1 VRFAVLL
8 VPRDLRLAAVTGL
21 GPDGRELERFD
32 LGFHQRF
39 WHGHR

>member
-1 VRFAVLL
+1 VRFAALL
-8 VPRDLRLAAVTGL
+8 VPRDLRLAAVTAFDR
-21 GPDGRELERFD
+21 DGRQLERFD